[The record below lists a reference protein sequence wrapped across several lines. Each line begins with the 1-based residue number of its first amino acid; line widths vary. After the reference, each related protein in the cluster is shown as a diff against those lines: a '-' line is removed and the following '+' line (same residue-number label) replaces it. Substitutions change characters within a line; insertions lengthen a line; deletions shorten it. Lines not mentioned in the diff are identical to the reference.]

1 MKGVL
6 RIASAIIMIVLL
18 FNLINWGLNKLI
30 GWIADWQ
37 LLWLVIMCIIAYLVL
52 VNIANLLC
60 KLITIPVVYA
70 ESGTES
76 LLMKWVLLILSWGLA
91 IVSFSIIFHSVDF
104 SITKQCVVGILAI
117 LINASIAIIIT
128 QKVKAFL

>member
-76 LLMKWVLLILSWGLA
+76 L
-91 IVSFSIIFHSVDF
+91 
-104 SITKQCVVGILAI
+104 
-117 LINASIAIIIT
+117 
-128 QKVKAFL
+128 